1 MEVGGGVVVVR
12 EYGTNAEMA
21 KFFLPMREEG
31 FRRDEENCLRGAA
44 IVFDVFD
51 VFELERAQK
60 GCNLHRFSKTHVIG
74 ENATHVLL
82 R

>member
-44 IVFDVFD
+44 IVC
-51 VFELERAQK
+51 ELERAQK